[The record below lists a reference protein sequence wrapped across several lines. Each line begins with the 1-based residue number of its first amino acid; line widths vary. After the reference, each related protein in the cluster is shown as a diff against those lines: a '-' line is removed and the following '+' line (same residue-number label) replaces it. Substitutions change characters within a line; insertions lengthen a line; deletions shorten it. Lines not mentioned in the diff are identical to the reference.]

1 MQKRKKD
8 FIFVSILYVLD
19 LILIP
24 CTNSSF
30 WETFCC
36 IFEKKNWEFFLV
48 L

>member
-1 MQKRKKD
+1 MMQKRKKD

-30 WETFCC
+30 WETFCY
-36 IFEKKNWEFFLV
+36 IFEKNKIRSFF
-48 L
+48 